1 MILSSKQQFFWE
13 ESRMVD
19 SLSFFI
25 DFFKLYLVIFYFFE
39 YVPKKSVRK
48 PVLFTGLVIALL
60 SRFGYYNLLLGKYS
74 DTLTAILIIL
84 IITYI
89 LGSLKKVGITLV
101 FALAMTFI
109 DTIIAFI
116 VYSIFLK
123 ENIHLILSNNLTSV
137 VVNSIS
143 LVILLGI
150 FGIKERKFNKLTN
163 YQFGLSKTEVAILLV
178 SITGCTF
185 LLALYATIDFDA
197 NIHLTKNLLLT
208 CVIIVFILLLNII
221 ILFYK
226 DRKNK
231 MITQFEQ
238 RLNRQQKHYNLQLLD
253 KYKKKRKFIHDVQN
267 HLLCISQLVYE
278 EKYDELK
285 EYVADI
291 KADYKETR
299 LAINTNNYIVDVIM
313 NDLISNYEQEEIE
326 IIWKGKLHAD
336 LKMKEIDISSLFS
349 NLLRNAF
356 EATVQTREIKK
367 FIQINIKYS
376 GRNMVIQ
383 IINPFQESI
392 FQNKQIGFTTT
403 KLNKE
408 EHGFGNSI
416 IQSIV
421 KKYNGKIKYHVDNN
435 IFMIEI
441 LFSNLFN

>member
-1 MILSSKQQFFWE
+1 
-13 ESRMVD
+13 MVEF
-19 SLSFFI
+19 LSFFI
-25 DFFKLYLVIFYFFE
+25 DFFKLYLVIFYFFG

-84 IITYI
+84 IITYA
-89 LGSLKKVGITLV
+89 LSSLKKVGITLV

-123 ENIHLILSNNLTSV
+123 KNIHLILLNNLTSV
-137 VVNSIS
+137 IVNSIS

-163 YQFGLSKTEVAILLV
+163 YQFDLSKTEVAILLMG
-178 SITGCTF
+178 ITGGTF

-197 NIHLTKNLLLT
+197 NIHLAKNFLLT
-208 CVIIVFILLLNII
+208 SVIIIFILLLNII

-253 KYKKKRKFIHDVQN
+253 KYMQKRKFNHDVQN
-267 HLLCISQLVYE
+267 HLLCISELVRK
-278 EKYDELK
+278 EKYEELK

-299 LAINTNNYIVDVIM
+299 LAINTNNYLVDVII
-313 NDLISNYEQEEIE
+313 NDLISNYEQEKIE
-326 IIWKGKLHAD
+326 IIWKGKFHAD

-356 EATVQTREIKK
+356 EATVQTKEIEK

-383 IINPFQESI
+383 IINPFQESN

-421 KKYNGKIKYHVDNN
+421 KKYNGKIKYHVADN